1 MREHSAI
8 LLDQFSGLYDRGD
21 KEEVP
26 LDHFSECNNIRF
38 IGEKSFGT
46 RHGINR
52 HQSVASPISNILRK
66 YNYPTTDKNTL
77 LVLIKDRKIY
87 HIVDSTTIYGPIL
100 TISSMIY
107 FGFVPY
113 AGRAYI
119 TPFFTET
126 VGELAR
132 ERGINGEFLYV
143 YKGDGTAARKAA
155 GATPSGTIV
164 AANGAAGYTEAG
176 DHVFAVV
183 GETDTGY
190 LSAPCAK
197 VKFTTGAALSVSFSS
212 IPLFSGSQWVKRH
225 IVATKVIQSYTGNV
239 SGYQF
244 LFIPGALINNNTA
257 TTLANISFYD
267 ADLLLDASHLNYNFD
282 SIPAGVGL
290 TVYRGRLII
299 YCTYND
305 ISLAY
310 ASSVGE
316 PEAISTIDGVLLVPP
331 DGNPLTNA
339 AELRDVLYL
348 FKRNKTVAFI
358 DNGDIPASWPM
369 TVIDNAM
376 GCGVHG
382 IATVLDAGSSNIDYL
397 IVGSFKGITL
407 FNGRYILPELS
418 WKIQNFWTQQD
429 FKSGFRRIQMV
440 NDSLKQE
447 LYCVTTDRNVL
458 MGNYAN
464 GMDPKRI
471 RWSPWSFDTKVN
483 SLALINVND
492 LILGCDQ
499 V

>member
-1 MREHSAI
+1 MREHQPI
-8 LLDQFSGLYDRGD
+8 LLDSFNGLYDRGD
-21 KEEVP
+21 VEEIP
-26 LDHFSECNNIRF
+26 LDHFSESNNIKF
-38 IGEKSFGT
+38 IGERSFGT
-46 RHGINR
+46 RDGIGR
-52 HQSVASPISNILRK
+52 HQNVASPISNILRI
-66 YNYPTTDKNTL
+66 YNYPTADKNTL
-77 LVLIKDRKIY
+77 LVLTKDGKIY

-100 TISSMIY
+100 TISSMID

-155 GATPSGTIV
+155 GTTPTGTLV
-164 AANGAAGYTEAG
+164 CANGAAGHTEAG
-176 DHVFAVV
+176 DHIFAVV

-212 IPLFSGSQWVKRH
+212 IPLFTGSQWVKRH

-244 LFIPGALINNNTA
+244 FFIPNATINNNTA

-290 TVYRGRLII
+290 SVYRGRLII
-299 YCTYND
+299 YCNYTD

-418 WKIQNFWTQQD
+418 WKIQNFWTKQD
-429 FKSGFRRIQMV
+429 FKSGFRKIQIV

>member
-1 MREHSAI
+1 MREHVPI
-8 LLDQFSGLYDRGD
+8 LLDVFNGLYDRGD
-21 KEEVP
+21 VEETP
-26 LDHFSECNNIRF
+26 LDAFSECLNIKF
-38 IGEKSFGT
+38 VGEKSFGT
-46 RHGINR
+46 RDGIGR
-52 HQSVASPISNILRK
+52 HQNVASPISNILRI
-66 YNYPTTDKNTL
+66 YNYPTVDKNTL
-77 LVLIKDRKIY
+77 LVLTKDGKIY

-100 TISSMIY
+100 TISSMID

-132 ERGINGEFLYV
+132 ERGIQSEFLYV
-143 YKGDGTAARKAA
+143 YKGDGTSARKAA
-155 GATPSGTIV
+155 GSTPSGTLV
-164 AANGAAGYTEAG
+164 CANGAAGYTEAG

-197 VKFTTGAALSVSFSS
+197 VKFTTGAANSVSFSS
-212 IPLFSGSQWVKRH
+212 IPLFTGSQWTKRH

-299 YCTYND
+299 YCTYTD

-316 PEAISTIDGVLLVPP
+316 PEAISMIDSVLLVPP